1 MTTAF
6 GFGQTLGPTVV
17 GAISDALVS
26 ATCALNVSAALLA
39 FGAAAAA
46 FQGKLR
52 KTS

>member
-1 MTTAF
+1 MTANTW
-6 GFGQTLGPTVV
+6 
-17 GAISDALVS
+17 S
-26 ATCALNVSAALLA
+26 AGSFELNVSPPLLV